1 MEAGIL
7 YIYQSLEGGVLGF
20 GQNAAPWLLL
30 LILLIAGLL
39 ALREIFLARRALAVR
54 HRRHGTNMTRFR
66 GELAKRERFASRPQI
81 EYRP

>member
-1 MEAGIL
+1 MEAWIL
-7 YIYQSLEGGVLGF
+7 YIYQSLEGIAGGP
-20 GQNAAPWLLL
+20 GQEAAPWLLL

-39 ALREIFLARRALAVR
+39 ALREIFLVRRTVGMRDER
-54 HRRHGTNMTRFR
+54 HMMNMTRLR